1 MKRYAAVVFDWD
13 GTVMDS
19 THTIVAAIQ
28 ASCADLGLPVP
39 TAADASWVI
48 GLSLEGALYHAIPS
62 LTPEK
67 MPLFLQRY
75 RIHFLSRDPDL
86 KLFDGVASLFV
97 ALKAHGV
104 RLAVA
109 TGKSRA
115 GLDRALNS
123 LNLRDQF
130 DATRCADESFSKPHP
145 GMLLELMHELDLAP
159 EQLVMVGDTV
169 HDVQMASNAG
179 VDSMAVTYGAHD
191 KQTLVAAAPTVLV
204 SSVREMRTWLID
216 RV

>member
-48 GLSLEGALYHAIPS
+48 GLSLEDALYHAIPT
-62 LTPEK
+62 LTSEN

-86 KLFDGVASLFV
+86 KLFDGIAPLFA
-97 ALKAHGV
+97 ALKAQGV

-123 LNLRDQF
+123 LNLHDQF

-159 EQLVMVGDTV
+159 EQLIMVGDTV

-191 KQTLVAAAPTVLV
+191 KQTLVTAEPTVLV
-204 SSVREMRTWLID
+204 SSVREMRSWLID